1 MQKQTLITYL
11 KTEGFPKKITNAFS
25 KIKRERFIPEKFKKL
40 AYENRPLPI
49 GNNQTISQ
57 PYTIAFML
65 NLLDLKNNQK
75 ILEVG
80 SGSGY
85 VLALI
90 NEISK
95 NSKIYGIEI
104 IEKLVKSSRKIL
116 SKNIKITLKDGNK
129 GLKENSPFDRI
140 LVSASAKKIPKKLLK
155 QLSNKGIIVCVVG
168 NSIVKIRKK
177 KNQIRKIEYLG
188 FSFVPLVGKDEKF
201 NA

>member
-11 KTEGFPKKITNAFS
+11 KIQGFPKKITNAFS
-25 KIKRERFIPEKFKKL
+25 KVKRELFIPEEHKEL
-40 AYENRPLPI
+40 AYENQPLPI

-65 NLLDLKNNQK
+65 DLLDLKDNQK

-95 NSKIYGIEI
+95 NSNIHGIEI
-104 IEKLVKSSRKIL
+104 IKELATSSKKIL
-116 SKNIKITLKDGNK
+116 TKNKNIKITQADGNK
-129 GLKENSPFDRI
+129 GLKQNPPFDRI
-140 LVSASAKKIPKKLLK
+140 LVSASAKEIPQKLLE
-155 QLSNKGIIVCVVG
+155 QLKIKGVMVCVVG
-168 NSIVKIRKK
+168 NSIVKIKK
-177 KNQIRKIEYLG
+177 EKNRIRKIEYLG
-188 FSFVPLVGKDEKF
+188 FSFVPLVGR
-201 NA
+201 

>member
-1 MQKQTLITYL
+1 MQKQDLITYL
-11 KTEGFPKKITNAFS
+11 KTEGFPKKITDAFA
-25 KIKRERFIPEKFKKL
+25 KVKRELFVPEEHKKL

-65 NLLDLKNNQK
+65 DLLDLEDNQK

-95 NSKIYGIEI
+95 NSNTHGVEI
-104 IEKLVKSSRKIL
+104 IKELVNSSKKIL
-116 SKNIKITLKDGNK
+116 NKNIKITQADGNK
-129 GLKENSPFDRI
+129 GLEENSPFDRI
-140 LVSASAKKIPKKLLK
+140 LVSASAKKIPQKLLE
-155 QLSNKGIIVCVVG
+155 QLKIKGVMVCVVR
-168 NSIVKIRKK
+168 NSIVKIKK
-177 KNQIRKIEYLG
+177 EKNQIRKIEYLG
-188 FSFVPLVGKDEKF
+188 FSFVPLVEK
-201 NA
+201 